1 MIYVG
6 CTKVFE
12 YTTETWS
19 MRLLLMSAVHKSGV
33 TVNLNNN
40 VQLSFLEESLN
51 VFAWQ
56 NIFKQQHTGTL
67 NLMDNKQCYI

>member
-19 MRLLLMSAVHKSGV
+19 TRLLLMSAVHKSGV

-40 VQLSFLEESLN
+40 VQLSVLEESLN
-51 VFAWQ
+51 VFA
-56 NIFKQQHTGTL
+56 
-67 NLMDNKQCYI
+67 